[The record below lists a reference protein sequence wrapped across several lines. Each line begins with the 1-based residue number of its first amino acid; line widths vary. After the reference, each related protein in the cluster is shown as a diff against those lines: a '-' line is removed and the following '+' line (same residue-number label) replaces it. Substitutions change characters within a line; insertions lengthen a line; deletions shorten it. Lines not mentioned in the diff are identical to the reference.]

1 MITGFCFSSIV
12 LLLPCNLPS
21 NYPTTSEYLGSCC
34 HLTNS
39 CCTGWEKAEAEA
51 ASLKIQLDESLR
63 HQIVG
68 EERVAHLNGALK
80 ECMQQLRYNRDE
92 QEQRIHDAVMKTS
105 KGFEKSQMVLEEKLA
120 ETNKKLGKILSENV
134 HLNKAL
140 ALKENLI
147 EELNAQLNQ
156 VEVDFNA
163 LMSRLEST
171 EKDNSSLKYEV
182 RVLGKELEIR
192 NEEREFNCRT
202 ADASHKQNLE
212 SVKKIAKLES
222 ECQRLRLL
230 VRKRLPGPAA
240 LAKMKNEV
248 EMLGRDPI
256 EMRRK
261 TNPSSLLFDSVA
273 NNSFETLSKKISVLT
288 EQLLALEEENKTLK
302 LVLTKK
308 TNELQFSRNMYAR
321 TASKLS
327 QVESR
332 LEYSPKFRKVVDP
345 TSSPMSHEFSYASMS
360 DIGSDD
366 KVSNAESWA
375 SALVSELEHFRN
387 ERQKGSLSSKTAR
400 GSDIN
405 LMDDFLE
412 MEKLAV
418 VSVDKPVGGSH
429 ASSNDT
435 NAIVGPL
442 ETEYTSEL
450 IGSEIVPISD
460 NESGIS
466 VSNQDIR
473 FVELSN
479 GKIPVWLQDIGNLI
493 MEQNRLTG
501 KKIEEMLEDIRAVL
515 VHRKLPKPQAPKP
528 LPVSSNNSPSN
539 KSTLMDLSGGETE
552 IDISLVENDKQL
564 QAGSSSCIHKM
575 IQLIEGIGLPFPDF
589 CQAENAMCKENLFP
603 YESLEAPAGYMVRV
617 FQWKTSEL
625 TAVLQKYVHACYELL
640 NGKADLNKFA
650 QELTSALDWI
660 INHCFSIQ
668 DVSCMRDAI
677 RKQFDW
683 DDSRSESEAEA
694 GMMGHFPKTE
704 KTHVPRESFLCFP
717 SATASNGQ
725 SIYPE
730 EMKSTVAEENKRL
743 NNEMMNIEYA
753 KKEMEEKPHSA
764 TDRSEYLINQLHE
777 SEKIIASLQTELH
790 TLKQSKGIIEDEVEN
805 QKIISEDLDT
815 QLSVARVEL
824 NETCQKFSSLEVELE
839 NKNNLFEEL
848 EATCVELQLQLER
861 YYGTHSKE
869 STKFS
874 FLWNIS

>member
-248 EMLGRDPI
+248 EMLGRDPV

-308 TNELQFSRNMYAR
+308 TN
-321 TASKLS
+321 
-327 QVESR
+327 
-332 LEYSPKFRKVVDP
+332 
-345 TSSPMSHEFSYASMS
+345 
-360 DIGSDD
+360 
-366 KVSNAESWA
+366 
-375 SALVSELEHFRN
+375 
-387 ERQKGSLSSKTAR
+387 
-400 GSDIN
+400 
-405 LMDDFLE
+405 
-412 MEKLAV
+412 
-418 VSVDKPVGGSH
+418 
-429 ASSNDT
+429 
-435 NAIVGPL
+435 
-442 ETEYTSEL
+442 
-450 IGSEIVPISD
+450 
-460 NESGIS
+460 
-466 VSNQDIR
+466 
-473 FVELSN
+473 
-479 GKIPVWLQDIGNLI
+479 
-493 MEQNRLTG
+493 
-501 KKIEEMLEDIRAVL
+501 
-515 VHRKLPKPQAPKP
+515 
-528 LPVSSNNSPSN
+528 
-539 KSTLMDLSGGETE
+539 
-552 IDISLVENDKQL
+552 
-564 QAGSSSCIHKM
+564 
-575 IQLIEGIGLPFPDF
+575 
-589 CQAENAMCKENLFP
+589 
-603 YESLEAPAGYMVRV
+603 
-617 FQWKTSEL
+617 
-625 TAVLQKYVHACYELL
+625 
-640 NGKADLNKFA
+640 
-650 QELTSALDWI
+650 
-660 INHCFSIQ
+660 
-668 DVSCMRDAI
+668 
-677 RKQFDW
+677 
-683 DDSRSESEAEA
+683 
-694 GMMGHFPKTE
+694 
-704 KTHVPRESFLCFP
+704 
-717 SATASNGQ
+717 
-725 SIYPE
+725 
-730 EMKSTVAEENKRL
+730 
-743 NNEMMNIEYA
+743 
-753 KKEMEEKPHSA
+753 
-764 TDRSEYLINQLHE
+764 
-777 SEKIIASLQTELH
+777 
-790 TLKQSKGIIEDEVEN
+790 
-805 QKIISEDLDT
+805 
-815 QLSVARVEL
+815 
-824 NETCQKFSSLEVELE
+824 
-839 NKNNLFEEL
+839 
-848 EATCVELQLQLER
+848 
-861 YYGTHSKE
+861 
-869 STKFS
+869 
-874 FLWNIS
+874 